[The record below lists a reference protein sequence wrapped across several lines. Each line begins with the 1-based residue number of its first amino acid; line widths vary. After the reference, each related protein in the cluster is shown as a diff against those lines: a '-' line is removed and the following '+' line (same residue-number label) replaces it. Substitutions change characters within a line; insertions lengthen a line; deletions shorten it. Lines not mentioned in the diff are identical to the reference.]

1 MPLNIFQINNLD
13 LIIST
18 RDNQEVEFKL
28 VDGSGPVYITC
39 MHVLEIPAAED
50 NLTTLMTTA
59 ELEEEDEEEEE
70 EEEEEADVEE
80 EEDITDEKA
89 IKEKA
94 ANKRKAIKNGTN
106 GNGAHHE
113 AQAEADDKPKK
124 RKRN

>member
-1 MPLNIFQINNLD
+1 
-13 LIIST
+13 
-18 RDNQEVEFKL
+18 
-28 VDGSGPVYITC
+28 

-70 EEEEEADVEE
+70 EADVEE
-80 EEDITDEKA
+80 DEDITDEKS

-106 GNGAHHE
+106 GNGAHEVE
-113 AQAEADDKPKK
+113 AVADDKTRK